1 MGLNRF
7 MRAMMVVFITANCIT
22 INPDIIFAATDS
34 EDSSLN
40 TDEWEEE
47 KTEEQPS
54 EVNTGPRYETA
65 REVSSRDI
73 EELEKSNK
81 VKNTNKADL
90 IAMLKAKA
98 EKGPNINNNNSE
110 QSENVA
116 INEEASGSDRPA
128 IQVERRHPGL
138 PSDSAAE
145 IKKRRKAIASSD
157 SELESLTYPD
167 KPTKA
172 TKKKVAKASVTD
184 TSESDLDSSMQS
196 ADESTP
202 QPLKANQ
209 QPFFPKV
216 FKKIKDA
223 GKWVR
228 DKIDENPEV
237 KKAIVDK
244 SAGLIDQ
251 LLTKKK
257 NEEVN
262 ASDFPPP
269 PTDEELRL
277 ALPETPMLL
286 GFNAPAT
293 SEPSSFEFPPPPTDE
308 ELRLALP
315 ETPMLLGFNAPATS
329 EPSSFEFPPPPTDE
343 ELRLALPETPMLLG
357 FNAPATSEPSSFE
370 FPPPPTED
378 ELEIMRETAP
388 SLDSSFT
395 SGDLASLRSAINR
408 HSQNFS
414 DFPPMPTEEELNGR
428 GGIPTS
434 EEFSSLNS
442 GDFTDDEN
450 SETTEEEI
458 DRLADL
464 RDRGTGKHSR
474 NAGFLPLNPFTSSP
488 VPSLTPKVP
497 KISAPALIT
506 DITKKAPFK
515 NPPQPLNVF
524 NKKTTTKT
532 APKKITPVN
541 TAPKLAALPITK
553 AQETELGENKA
564 PFIEKQAET
573 NNRPIDMPSLPVI
586 QKEVTERNK
595 EEMKPQ
601 TEEKVVGES
610 EPANNVNGK
619 KRSAGIEEGKLIAK
633 SAEDEKAKEEPVN
646 HTTLILA
653 MLAIGVFSLGAVIKI
668 IQLRK
673 NS

>member
-110 QSENVA
+110 QTENAA
-116 INEEASGSDRPA
+116 INEEASGADRPA

-167 KPTKA
+167 KPTKVN
-172 TKKKVAKASVTD
+172 KKKVAKESVAD
-184 TSESDLDSSMQS
+184 ASESDLDSSMQS
-196 ADESTP
+196 ADESSP

-329 EPSSFEFPPPPTDE
+329 EPSSFEFPPPPT
-343 ELRLALPETPMLLG
+343 
-357 FNAPATSEPSSFE
+357 
-370 FPPPPTED
+370 ED

-408 HSQNFS
+408 HSENFS
-414 DFPPMPTEEELNGR
+414 DFPPIPTEEELNGR
-428 GGIPTS
+428 GGRPTS

-464 RDRGTGKHSR
+464 RDRGIGKHSR

-488 VPSLTPKVP
+488 VPSLSPKVS
-497 KISAPALIT
+497 KKSAPALIS

-524 NKKTTTKT
+524 SKKTATKT
-532 APKKITPVN
+532 ASKKITPVN

-553 AQETELGENKA
+553 AQETALGENKA
-564 PFIEKQAET
+564 PFIEKQAEP
-573 NNRPIDMPSLPVI
+573 NNQPIDMPSLPVI

-601 TEEKVVGES
+601 TEEKMVGES
-610 EPANNVNGK
+610 EPANNVNEK

-633 SAEDEKAKEEPVN
+633 SAEDEKAKEESAN

-653 MLAIGVFSLGAVIKI
+653 MLAMGVFSLGAFIKI

>member
-110 QSENVA
+110 QTENAA
-116 INEEASGSDRPA
+116 ISEEASGADRPA

-157 SELESLTYPD
+157 SELESLTYLD

-172 TKKKVAKASVTD
+172 NKKKVAKASVTD

-244 SAGLIDQ
+244 GAGLIDQ

-262 ASDFPPP
+262 ASDFP
-269 PTDEELRL
+269 
-277 ALPETPMLL
+277 A
-286 GFNAPAT
+286 
-293 SEPSSFEFPPPPTDE
+293 PPTDE

-395 SGDLASLRSAINR
+395 SGDLASLRSVINR
-408 HSQNFS
+408 HSENFS
-414 DFPPMPTEEELNGR
+414 DFPPIPTEEELNGR
-428 GGIPTS
+428 GGRPTS

-488 VPSLTPKVP
+488 VPSLSPKVS
-497 KISAPALIT
+497 KISAPALIS
-506 DITKKAPFK
+506 DITKKAPFE

-532 APKKITPVN
+532 ASKKITPVN
-541 TAPKLAALPITK
+541 TSPKLAALPITK
-553 AQETELGENKA
+553 AQETALGENKA
-564 PFIEKQAET
+564 PFREKQAEP
-573 NNRPIDMPSLPVI
+573 NNQPIDMPSLPVI

-595 EEMKPQ
+595 EEMKPP
-601 TEEKVVGES
+601 TEEKMVGES
-610 EPANNVNGK
+610 ESANNVNGK

-633 SAEDEKAKEEPVN
+633 SAEDEKAKEEPAN

-653 MLAIGVFSLGAVIKI
+653 MLAMGVFSLGAFIKI

>member
-54 EVNTGPRYETA
+54 EVNTGSRYETA

-110 QSENVA
+110 QSDNVA

-293 SEPSSFEFPPPPTDE
+293 SEPSSFEFPPPPT
-308 ELRLALP
+308 
-315 ETPMLLGFNAPATS
+315 
-329 EPSSFEFPPPPTDE
+329 
-343 ELRLALPETPMLLG
+343 
-357 FNAPATSEPSSFE
+357 
-370 FPPPPTED
+370 ED

-414 DFPPMPTEEELNGR
+414 DFPLMPTEEELNGR

-488 VPSLTPKVP
+488 VPSLSPKVS

-553 AQETELGENKA
+553 AQETALGENKA

>member
-73 EELEKSNK
+73 KELEKSNK
-81 VKNTNKADL
+81 VRNTNKADL
-90 IAMLKAKA
+90 IAMLKEKA
-98 EKGPNINNNNSE
+98 EKGPNNNNNNGE
-110 QSENVA
+110 QTGNVA
-116 INEEASGSDRPA
+116 INEEASGVDRPTL
-128 IQVERRHPGL
+128 QVERRHPGL

-167 KPTKA
+167 KPTKVN
-172 TKKKVAKASVTD
+172 KKKVAKESVAD
-184 TSESDLDSSMQS
+184 ASESDLDSSMQS
-196 ADESTP
+196 ADESSP

-257 NEEVN
+257 SEEVN

-329 EPSSFEFPPPPTDE
+329 EPSSFEFPPPPT
-343 ELRLALPETPMLLG
+343 
-357 FNAPATSEPSSFE
+357 
-370 FPPPPTED
+370 ED
-378 ELEIMRETAP
+378 ELEIIRETAS

-395 SGDLASLRSAINR
+395 RGDLASLRNAINR

-414 DFPPMPTEEELNGR
+414 DFPPIPTEEELNGR
-428 GGIPTS
+428 GGRPTS

-474 NAGFLPLNPFTSSP
+474 NAGFLPLNPFASSP
-488 VPSLTPKVP
+488 VPSLSPKVS
-497 KISAPALIT
+497 KISAPALIS
-506 DITKKAPFK
+506 DITKKTPFK
-515 NPPQPLNVF
+515 NPSQPLNVF

-532 APKKITPVN
+532 VTKKPTPVK
-541 TAPKLAALPITK
+541 TAPKLAELPATK
-553 AQETELGENKA
+553 PQETVLRENKT

-573 NNRPIDMPSLPVI
+573 NKQSINMPSLPVI
-586 QKEVTERNK
+586 QKEATESDK

-601 TEEKVVGES
+601 TEEKMVEES
-610 EPANNVNGK
+610 ESANNANGK
-619 KRSAGIEEGKLIAK
+619 NRSAGIEEGKLIAK
-633 SAEDEKAKEEPVN
+633 SAEDEKAKEKPGN

-653 MLAIGVFSLGAVIKI
+653 MLAIGVFSLGAFIKI

-673 NS
+673 NN

>member
-110 QSENVA
+110 QTENAA
-116 INEEASGSDRPA
+116 INEEASGADRPA

-157 SELESLTYPD
+157 SELESLTYLD
-167 KPTKA
+167 KPTKVN
-172 TKKKVAKASVTD
+172 KKKVAKESVAD
-184 TSESDLDSSMQS
+184 ASESDLDSSMQS
-196 ADESTP
+196 ADESSP

-262 ASDFPPP
+262 ASDFPP
-269 PTDEELRL
+269 L
-277 ALPETPMLL
+277 
-286 GFNAPAT
+286 
-293 SEPSSFEFPPPPTDE
+293 PTDE

-414 DFPPMPTEEELNGR
+414 DFPPIPTEEELNGR
-428 GGIPTS
+428 GGRSTS

-488 VPSLTPKVP
+488 VPSLSPKVS
-497 KISAPALIT
+497 KKSAPALIS

-515 NPPQPLNVF
+515 NPLQPLNVF

-532 APKKITPVN
+532 ASKKITPVN
-541 TAPKLAALPITK
+541 TSPKLAALPITK
-553 AQETELGENKA
+553 AQETALGENKA
-564 PFIEKQAET
+564 PFIEKQAEP
-573 NNRPIDMPSLPVI
+573 NNQPIDMPSLPVI

-601 TEEKVVGES
+601 TEEKMVGES

-633 SAEDEKAKEEPVN
+633 SAEDEKAKEEPAN

-653 MLAIGVFSLGAVIKI
+653 MLAMGVFSLGAFIKI

>member
-1 MGLNRF
+1 

-73 EELEKSNK
+73 KELEKSNK
-81 VKNTNKADL
+81 VRNTNKADL
-90 IAMLKAKA
+90 IAMLKEKA
-98 EKGPNINNNNSE
+98 EKGPNNNNNNGE
-110 QSENVA
+110 QTGNVA
-116 INEEASGSDRPA
+116 INEEASGVDRPA

-172 TKKKVAKASVTD
+172 NKRKVAKESVVD
-184 TSESDLDSSMQS
+184 ASESDLDSSMQS

-209 QPFFPKV
+209 KPFFPKV

-257 NEEVN
+257 SEEVN

-286 GFNAPAT
+286 GFNAP
-293 SEPSSFEFPPPPTDE
+293 
-308 ELRLALP
+308 
-315 ETPMLLGFNAPATS
+315 TP
-329 EPSSFEFPPPPTDE
+329 
-343 ELRLALPETPMLLG
+343 
-357 FNAPATSEPSSFE
+357 SEPSSFE

-408 HSQNFS
+408 HSENFS
-414 DFPPMPTEEELNGR
+414 DFPPIPTEEELNGR
-428 GGIPTS
+428 GGRPTS

-474 NAGFLPLNPFTSSP
+474 NAGFLPLNPFISSP

-497 KISAPALIT
+497 KISAPALIS

-515 NPPQPLNVF
+515 NPSQPLNVF

-532 APKKITPVN
+532 VTKKPTPVK
-541 TAPKLAALPITK
+541 TAPKLAELPATK
-553 AQETELGENKA
+553 PQETVLRENKT

-573 NNRPIDMPSLPVI
+573 NKQSINMPSLPVI
-586 QKEVTERNK
+586 QKEATESDK

-601 TEEKVVGES
+601 TEEKMVEES
-610 EPANNVNGK
+610 ESANNANGK
-619 KRSAGIEEGKLIAK
+619 NRSAGIEEGKLIAK
-633 SAEDEKAKEEPVN
+633 NAEDEKAKEEPGN

-653 MLAIGVFSLGAVIKI
+653 MLAIGVFSLGAFIKI

-673 NS
+673 NN

>member
-34 EDSSLN
+34 EDSGLN

-116 INEEASGSDRPA
+116 INEEASGSARPA

-172 TKKKVAKASVTD
+172 TKKKVAKASFTD

-196 ADESTP
+196 ADDSTP

-308 ELRLALP
+308 EL
-315 ETPMLLGFNAPATS
+315 
-329 EPSSFEFPPPPTDE
+329 
-343 ELRLALPETPMLLG
+343 
-357 FNAPATSEPSSFE
+357 
-370 FPPPPTED
+370 
-378 ELEIMRETAP
+378 
-388 SLDSSFT
+388 
-395 SGDLASLRSAINR
+395 
-408 HSQNFS
+408 
-414 DFPPMPTEEELNGR
+414 NGR

-488 VPSLTPKVP
+488 VPSLSPKVS

-553 AQETELGENKA
+553 AQETALGENKA

>member
-1 MGLNRF
+1 

-90 IAMLKAKA
+90 IAILKAKA

-110 QSENVA
+110 QSDNVA

-293 SEPSSFEFPPPPTDE
+293 SEPSSFEFPPPPT
-308 ELRLALP
+308 
-315 ETPMLLGFNAPATS
+315 
-329 EPSSFEFPPPPTDE
+329 
-343 ELRLALPETPMLLG
+343 
-357 FNAPATSEPSSFE
+357 
-370 FPPPPTED
+370 ED

-414 DFPPMPTEEELNGR
+414 DFPLMPTEEELNGR

-488 VPSLTPKVP
+488 VPSLSPKVS

-553 AQETELGENKA
+553 AQETALGENKA

>member
-73 EELEKSNK
+73 KELEKSNK
-81 VKNTNKADL
+81 VRNTNKADL
-90 IAMLKAKA
+90 IAMLKEKA
-98 EKGPNINNNNSE
+98 EKGPNNNNNNGE
-110 QSENVA
+110 QTGNVA
-116 INEEASGSDRPA
+116 INEEASGVDRPTL
-128 IQVERRHPGL
+128 QVERRHPGL
-138 PSDSAAE
+138 SSDSAAE

-172 TKKKVAKASVTD
+172 NKRKVAKESVVD
-184 TSESDLDSSMQS
+184 ASESDLDSSMQS

-209 QPFFPKV
+209 KPFFPKV

-257 NEEVN
+257 SEEVN

-286 GFNAPAT
+286 GFNAP
-293 SEPSSFEFPPPPTDE
+293 
-308 ELRLALP
+308 
-315 ETPMLLGFNAPATS
+315 TPS

-408 HSQNFS
+408 HSENFS
-414 DFPPMPTEEELNGR
+414 DFPPIPTEEELNGR
-428 GGIPTS
+428 GGRPTS

-488 VPSLTPKVP
+488 VPSLSPKVS
-497 KISAPALIT
+497 KISAPALIS
-506 DITKKAPFK
+506 DITKKTPFK
-515 NPPQPLNVF
+515 NPSQPLNVF

-532 APKKITPVN
+532 VTKKPTPVK
-541 TAPKLAALPITK
+541 TAPKLAELPATK
-553 AQETELGENKA
+553 PQETVLRENKT

-573 NNRPIDMPSLPVI
+573 NKQSINMPSLPVI
-586 QKEVTERNK
+586 QKEATESDK
-595 EEMKPQ
+595 EEMRPQ
-601 TEEKVVGES
+601 TEEKMVEES
-610 EPANNVNGK
+610 ESANNANGK
-619 KRSAGIEEGKLIAK
+619 NRSAGIEEGKLIAK
-633 SAEDEKAKEEPVN
+633 SAEDEKAKEESGN

-653 MLAIGVFSLGAVIKI
+653 MLAIGVFSLGAFIKI

-673 NS
+673 NN

>member
-22 INPDIIFAATDS
+22 INPDIIFAAADS

-110 QSENVA
+110 QSDNVA

-293 SEPSSFEFPPPPTDE
+293 SEPSSFEFPPPPT
-308 ELRLALP
+308 
-315 ETPMLLGFNAPATS
+315 
-329 EPSSFEFPPPPTDE
+329 
-343 ELRLALPETPMLLG
+343 
-357 FNAPATSEPSSFE
+357 
-370 FPPPPTED
+370 ED

-414 DFPPMPTEEELNGR
+414 DFPLMPTEEELNGR

-488 VPSLTPKVP
+488 VPSLSPKVS

-553 AQETELGENKA
+553 AQETALGENKA

>member
-110 QSENVA
+110 QTENAA
-116 INEEASGSDRPA
+116 INEEASGADRPA

-157 SELESLTYPD
+157 SELESLTYLD
-167 KPTKA
+167 KPTKVN
-172 TKKKVAKASVTD
+172 KKKVAKESVAD
-184 TSESDLDSSMQS
+184 ASESDLDSSMQS
-196 ADESTP
+196 ADESSP

-257 NEEVN
+257 KEEVN

-293 SEPSSFEFPPPPTDE
+293 SEPSSFEFPPLPTDE

-329 EPSSFEFPPPPTDE
+329 
-343 ELRLALPETPMLLG
+343 G
-357 FNAPATSEPSSFE
+357 PSSFE

-408 HSQNFS
+408 HSENFS
-414 DFPPMPTEEELNGR
+414 DFPPIPTEEELNGR
-428 GGIPTS
+428 GGRPTS

-464 RDRGTGKHSR
+464 RDRGIGKHSR

-488 VPSLTPKVP
+488 VPSLSPKVS
-497 KISAPALIT
+497 KISAPALIS

-515 NPPQPLNVF
+515 NSPQPLNVF

-532 APKKITPVN
+532 ASKKITPVN
-541 TAPKLAALPITK
+541 TSPKLAALPITK
-553 AQETELGENKA
+553 AQETALGENKA
-564 PFIEKQAET
+564 PFREKQAEP
-573 NNRPIDMPSLPVI
+573 NNQPIDMPSLPVI

-601 TEEKVVGES
+601 TEEKMVGES

-633 SAEDEKAKEEPVN
+633 SAEDEKAKEEPAN

-653 MLAIGVFSLGAVIKI
+653 MLAMGVFSLGAFIKI

>member
-73 EELEKSNK
+73 KELEKSNK
-81 VKNTNKADL
+81 VRNTNKADL
-90 IAMLKAKA
+90 IAMLKEKA
-98 EKGPNINNNNSE
+98 EKGPNNNNNNGE
-110 QSENVA
+110 QTGNVA
-116 INEEASGSDRPA
+116 INEEASGVDRPTL
-128 IQVERRHPGL
+128 QVERRHPGL

-167 KPTKA
+167 KPTKVN
-172 TKKKVAKASVTD
+172 KKKVAKESVAD
-184 TSESDLDSSMQS
+184 ASESDLDSSIQS
-196 ADESTP
+196 ADESSP

-257 NEEVN
+257 SEEVN

-329 EPSSFEFPPPPTDE
+329 EPSSFEFPPPPT
-343 ELRLALPETPMLLG
+343 
-357 FNAPATSEPSSFE
+357 
-370 FPPPPTED
+370 ED
-378 ELEIMRETAP
+378 ELEIIRETAS

-395 SGDLASLRSAINR
+395 RGDLASLRNAINR

-414 DFPPMPTEEELNGR
+414 DFPPIPTEEELNG
-428 GGIPTS
+428 GGDRPTS
-434 EEFSSLNS
+434 EGFSSMNS

-450 SETTEEEI
+450 IETTEEEI

-474 NAGFLPLNPFTSSP
+474 NAGFLPLNPFISSP

-497 KISAPALIT
+497 KISAPALIS

-515 NPPQPLNVF
+515 NPSQPLNVF

-532 APKKITPVN
+532 VTKKPTPVK
-541 TAPKLAALPITK
+541 TAPKLAELPATK
-553 AQETELGENKA
+553 PQETVLRENKT

-573 NNRPIDMPSLPVI
+573 NKQSINMPSLPVI
-586 QKEVTERNK
+586 QKEATESDK

-601 TEEKVVGES
+601 TEEKMVEES
-610 EPANNVNGK
+610 ESANNANGK
-619 KRSAGIEEGKLIAK
+619 NRSAGIEEGKLIAK
-633 SAEDEKAKEEPVN
+633 SAEDEKAKEEPGN

-653 MLAIGVFSLGAVIKI
+653 MLAIGVFSLGAFIKI

-673 NS
+673 NN

>member
-1 MGLNRF
+1 

-110 QSENVA
+110 QTENAA
-116 INEEASGSDRPA
+116 INEEASEADRPA

-138 PSDSAAE
+138 SSDSAAE

-157 SELESLTYPD
+157 SELESLTYLD

-172 TKKKVAKASVTD
+172 NKKKVAKELVAD
-184 TSESDLDSSMQS
+184 ASESDLDSSMQS
-196 ADESTP
+196 ADESSP

-262 ASDFPPP
+262 ALDFPAP

-286 GFNAPAT
+286 GFNAPV
-293 SEPSSFEFPPPPTDE
+293 
-308 ELRLALP
+308 
-315 ETPMLLGFNAPATS
+315 
-329 EPSSFEFPPPPTDE
+329 
-343 ELRLALPETPMLLG
+343 
-357 FNAPATSEPSSFE
+357 TSEPSSFE

-378 ELEIMRETAP
+378 ELEIMRGTAP

-414 DFPPMPTEEELNGR
+414 DFPPIPTEEELNGR
-428 GGIPTS
+428 GGRPTS

-488 VPSLTPKVP
+488 VPSLSPKVS
-497 KISAPALIT
+497 KISAPALIN

-532 APKKITPVN
+532 ASKKITPVN

-553 AQETELGENKA
+553 AQETALGENKA
-564 PFIEKQAET
+564 PFIEKQAEP
-573 NNRPIDMPSLPVI
+573 NNQPIDMPSLPVI

-601 TEEKVVGES
+601 TEEKMVGES

-633 SAEDEKAKEEPVN
+633 SAEDEKAKEESAN

-653 MLAIGVFSLGAVIKI
+653 MLAMGVFSLGAFIKI

>member
-1 MGLNRF
+1 

-110 QSENVA
+110 QTENAA
-116 INEEASGSDRPA
+116 INEEASGADRPA

-157 SELESLTYPD
+157 SELESLTYLD

-172 TKKKVAKASVTD
+172 NKKKVAKASVTD

-244 SAGLIDQ
+244 GAGLIDQ

-262 ASDFPPP
+262 ASDFP
-269 PTDEELRL
+269 
-277 ALPETPMLL
+277 A
-286 GFNAPAT
+286 
-293 SEPSSFEFPPPPTDE
+293 
-308 ELRLALP
+308 
-315 ETPMLLGFNAPATS
+315 
-329 EPSSFEFPPPPTDE
+329 PPTDE

-408 HSQNFS
+408 HSENFS
-414 DFPPMPTEEELNGR
+414 DFPPIPTEEELNGR
-428 GGIPTS
+428 GGRLTS

-488 VPSLTPKVP
+488 VPSLSPKVS
-497 KISAPALIT
+497 KISAPALIS
-506 DITKKAPFK
+506 DITKKTPFK

-524 NKKTTTKT
+524 NKKTATKT
-532 APKKITPVN
+532 ASKKITPVN
-541 TAPKLAALPITK
+541 TSPKLAALPITK
-553 AQETELGENKA
+553 AQETALGENKA
-564 PFIEKQAET
+564 PFIEKQAEP
-573 NNRPIDMPSLPVI
+573 NNQPIDMPSLPVI

-601 TEEKVVGES
+601 TEEKMVGES

-633 SAEDEKAKEEPVN
+633 SAEDEKAKEESAN

-653 MLAIGVFSLGAVIKI
+653 MLAMGVFSLGAFIKI

>member
-73 EELEKSNK
+73 KELEKSNK
-81 VKNTNKADL
+81 VTNTNKADL
-90 IAMLKAKA
+90 IAMLKEKA
-98 EKGPNINNNNSE
+98 EKGPNNNNNNGE
-110 QSENVA
+110 QTGNVA
-116 INEEASGSDRPA
+116 INEEASGVDRPTL
-128 IQVERRHPGL
+128 QVERRHPGL
-138 PSDSAAE
+138 SSDSAAE

-172 TKKKVAKASVTD
+172 NKRKVAKESVVD
-184 TSESDLDSSMQS
+184 ASESDLDSSMQS

-209 QPFFPKV
+209 KPFFPKV

-257 NEEVN
+257 SEEVN

-286 GFNAPAT
+286 GFNAP
-293 SEPSSFEFPPPPTDE
+293 
-308 ELRLALP
+308 
-315 ETPMLLGFNAPATS
+315 TPS

-408 HSQNFS
+408 HSENFS
-414 DFPPMPTEEELNGR
+414 DFPPIPTEEELNGR
-428 GGIPTS
+428 GGRPTS

-488 VPSLTPKVP
+488 VPSLSPKVS
-497 KISAPALIT
+497 KISAPALIS
-506 DITKKAPFK
+506 DITKKTPFK
-515 NPPQPLNVF
+515 NPSQPLNVF

-532 APKKITPVN
+532 VTKKPTPVK
-541 TAPKLAALPITK
+541 TAPKLAELPATK
-553 AQETELGENKA
+553 PQETVLRENKT

-573 NNRPIDMPSLPVI
+573 NKQSINMPSLPVI
-586 QKEVTERNK
+586 QKEATESDK

-601 TEEKVVGES
+601 TEEKMVEES
-610 EPANNVNGK
+610 ESANNANGK
-619 KRSAGIEEGKLIAK
+619 NRSAGIEEGKLIAK
-633 SAEDEKAKEEPVN
+633 SAEDEKAKEEPGN

-653 MLAIGVFSLGAVIKI
+653 MLAIGVFSLGAFIKI

-673 NS
+673 NN

>member
-110 QSENVA
+110 QSDNVA

-293 SEPSSFEFPPPPTDE
+293 SEPSSFEFPPPPT
-308 ELRLALP
+308 
-315 ETPMLLGFNAPATS
+315 
-329 EPSSFEFPPPPTDE
+329 
-343 ELRLALPETPMLLG
+343 
-357 FNAPATSEPSSFE
+357 
-370 FPPPPTED
+370 ED

-414 DFPPMPTEEELNGR
+414 DFPLMPTEEELNGR

-488 VPSLTPKVP
+488 VPSLSPKVS

-553 AQETELGENKA
+553 AQETALGENKA

-619 KRSAGIEEGKLIAK
+619 KRSAGIVEGKLIAK

>member
-110 QSENVA
+110 QSDNVA

-293 SEPSSFEFPPPPTDE
+293 SEPSSFEFPPPPT
-308 ELRLALP
+308 
-315 ETPMLLGFNAPATS
+315 
-329 EPSSFEFPPPPTDE
+329 
-343 ELRLALPETPMLLG
+343 
-357 FNAPATSEPSSFE
+357 
-370 FPPPPTED
+370 ED

-414 DFPPMPTEEELNGR
+414 DFPLMPTEEELNGR

-488 VPSLTPKVP
+488 VPSLSPKVS

-553 AQETELGENKA
+553 AQENALGENKA

>member
-47 KTEEQPS
+47 KMEEQPS

-110 QSENVA
+110 QTENAA
-116 INEEASGSDRPA
+116 INEEASGADRPA

-157 SELESLTYPD
+157 SELESLTYLD

-172 TKKKVAKASVTD
+172 NKKKVAKESVAD
-184 TSESDLDSSMQS
+184 ASESDLDSSMQS
-196 ADESTP
+196 ADESSP

-257 NEEVN
+257 KEEVN

-315 ETPMLLGFNAPATS
+315 ETPMLLGFNAPAT
-329 EPSSFEFPPPPTDE
+329 P
-343 ELRLALPETPMLLG
+343 
-357 FNAPATSEPSSFE
+357 EPSSFE

-378 ELEIMRETAP
+378 ELEIMRGTAP

-408 HSQNFS
+408 HSENFS
-414 DFPPMPTEEELNGR
+414 DFPPIPTEEELNGR
-428 GGIPTS
+428 GDRPTS

-488 VPSLTPKVP
+488 VPSLSPKVS
-497 KISAPALIT
+497 KISAPALIS

-532 APKKITPVN
+532 ASKKITPVN
-541 TAPKLAALPITK
+541 TSPKLAALPIMK
-553 AQETELGENKA
+553 AQETALGENKA
-564 PFIEKQAET
+564 PFIEKQAEP
-573 NNRPIDMPSLPVI
+573 NNQPIDMPSLPVI

-601 TEEKVVGES
+601 TEEKMVGES

-633 SAEDEKAKEEPVN
+633 SAEDEKAKEEPAN

-653 MLAIGVFSLGAVIKI
+653 MLAMGVFSLGAFIKI

>member
-73 EELEKSNK
+73 KELEKSNK
-81 VKNTNKADL
+81 VRNTNKADL
-90 IAMLKAKA
+90 IAMLKEKA
-98 EKGPNINNNNSE
+98 EKGPNNNNNNGE
-110 QSENVA
+110 QTGNVA
-116 INEEASGSDRPA
+116 INEEASGVDRPTL
-128 IQVERRHPGL
+128 QVERRHPGL
-138 PSDSAAE
+138 SSDSAAE

-172 TKKKVAKASVTD
+172 NKRKVAKESVVD
-184 TSESDLDSSMQS
+184 ASESDLDSSMQS

-209 QPFFPKV
+209 KPFFPKV

-257 NEEVN
+257 SEEVN

-286 GFNAPAT
+286 GFNAP
-293 SEPSSFEFPPPPTDE
+293 
-308 ELRLALP
+308 
-315 ETPMLLGFNAPATS
+315 TPS

-408 HSQNFS
+408 HSENFS
-414 DFPPMPTEEELNGR
+414 DFPPIPTEEELNGR
-428 GGIPTS
+428 GGRPTS

-488 VPSLTPKVP
+488 VPSLSPKVS
-497 KISAPALIT
+497 KISAPALIS
-506 DITKKAPFK
+506 DITKKTPFK
-515 NPPQPLNVF
+515 NPSQPLNVF

-532 APKKITPVN
+532 VTKKPTPVK
-541 TAPKLAALPITK
+541 TAPKLAELPATK
-553 AQETELGENKA
+553 PQETVLRENKT

-573 NNRPIDMPSLPVI
+573 NKQSINMPGLPVI
-586 QKEVTERNK
+586 QKEATESDK

-601 TEEKVVGES
+601 TEEKMVEES
-610 EPANNVNGK
+610 ESANNANGK
-619 KRSAGIEEGKLIAK
+619 NRSAGIEEGKLIAK
-633 SAEDEKAKEEPVN
+633 SAEDEKAKEESGN

-653 MLAIGVFSLGAVIKI
+653 MLAIGVFSLGAFIKI

-673 NS
+673 NN

>member
-73 EELEKSNK
+73 KELEKSNK
-81 VKNTNKADL
+81 VRNTNKADL
-90 IAMLKAKA
+90 IAMLKEKA
-98 EKGPNINNNNSE
+98 EKGPNNNNNNGE
-110 QSENVA
+110 QTGNVA
-116 INEEASGSDRPA
+116 INEEASGVDRPTL
-128 IQVERRHPGL
+128 QVERRHPGL

-167 KPTKA
+167 KPTKVN
-172 TKKKVAKASVTD
+172 KKKVAKESVAD
-184 TSESDLDSSMQS
+184 ASESDLDSSMQS
-196 ADESTP
+196 ADESSP

-237 KKAIVDK
+237 RKAIVDK

-257 NEEVN
+257 SEEVN

-329 EPSSFEFPPPPTDE
+329 EPSSFEFPPPPT
-343 ELRLALPETPMLLG
+343 
-357 FNAPATSEPSSFE
+357 
-370 FPPPPTED
+370 ED
-378 ELEIMRETAP
+378 ELEIIRETAS

-395 SGDLASLRSAINR
+395 RGDLASLRNAINR

-414 DFPPMPTEEELNGR
+414 DFPPIPTEEELNGR
-428 GGIPTS
+428 GGRPTS

-474 NAGFLPLNPFTSSP
+474 NAGFLPLNPFASSP
-488 VPSLTPKVP
+488 VPSLSPKVS
-497 KISAPALIT
+497 KISAPALIS
-506 DITKKAPFK
+506 DITKKTPFK
-515 NPPQPLNVF
+515 NPSQPLNVF

-532 APKKITPVN
+532 VTKKPTPVK
-541 TAPKLAALPITK
+541 TAPKLAELPATK
-553 AQETELGENKA
+553 PQETVLRENKT

-573 NNRPIDMPSLPVI
+573 NKQSINMPSLPVI
-586 QKEVTERNK
+586 QKEATESDK

-601 TEEKVVGES
+601 TEEKMVEES
-610 EPANNVNGK
+610 ESANNANGK
-619 KRSAGIEEGKLIAK
+619 NRSAGIEEGKLIAK
-633 SAEDEKAKEEPVN
+633 SAEDEKAKEEPGN

-653 MLAIGVFSLGAVIKI
+653 MLAIGVFSLGAFIKI

-673 NS
+673 NN

>member
-1 MGLNRF
+1 

-73 EELEKSNK
+73 KELEKSNK

-110 QSENVA
+110 QTENAA
-116 INEEASGSDRPA
+116 INEEASGADRPA

-167 KPTKA
+167 KPTKVN
-172 TKKKVAKASVTD
+172 KKKVAKESVAD
-184 TSESDLDSSMQS
+184 ASESDLDSSMQS

-209 QPFFPKV
+209 KPFFPKV

-257 NEEVN
+257 SEEVN

-286 GFNAPAT
+286 GFNAP
-293 SEPSSFEFPPPPTDE
+293 
-308 ELRLALP
+308 
-315 ETPMLLGFNAPATS
+315 TP
-329 EPSSFEFPPPPTDE
+329 
-343 ELRLALPETPMLLG
+343 
-357 FNAPATSEPSSFE
+357 SEPSSFE

-408 HSQNFS
+408 HSENFS
-414 DFPPMPTEEELNGR
+414 DFPPIPTEEELNGR
-428 GGIPTS
+428 GGRPTS
-434 EEFSSLNS
+434 EEFSSMNS

-450 SETTEEEI
+450 SETTEAEI

-474 NAGFLPLNPFTSSP
+474 NAGFLPLNPFISSP

-497 KISAPALIT
+497 KISAPTLIS

-515 NPPQPLNVF
+515 NPSQPLNVF

-532 APKKITPVN
+532 VTKKPTPVK
-541 TAPKLAALPITK
+541 TAPKLAELPATK
-553 AQETELGENKA
+553 PQETVLRENKT

-573 NNRPIDMPSLPVI
+573 NKQSINMPSLPVI
-586 QKEVTERNK
+586 QKEATESDK

-601 TEEKVVGES
+601 TEEKMVEES
-610 EPANNVNGK
+610 ESANNANGK
-619 KRSAGIEEGKLIAK
+619 NRSAGIEEGKLIAK
-633 SAEDEKAKEEPVN
+633 SAEDEKAKEEPGN

-653 MLAIGVFSLGAVIKI
+653 MLAIGVFSLGAFIKI

-673 NS
+673 NN

>member
-22 INPDIIFAATDS
+22 INPDIIFAMTDS

-90 IAMLKAKA
+90 IAMLQAKA

-110 QSENVA
+110 QTENVA
-116 INEEASGSDRPA
+116 INEEASGADRPA

-138 PSDSAAE
+138 SSDSAAE

-172 TKKKVAKASVTD
+172 NKKKVAKEPVAD
-184 TSESDLDSSMQS
+184 ASESDLDSSMQS
-196 ADESTP
+196 ADESSP

-257 NEEVN
+257 KEEVN
-262 ASDFPPP
+262 ASD
-269 PTDEELRL
+269 
-277 ALPETPMLL
+277 
-286 GFNAPAT
+286 
-293 SEPSSFEFPPPPTDE
+293 
-308 ELRLALP
+308 
-315 ETPMLLGFNAPATS
+315 
-329 EPSSFEFPPPPTDE
+329 FPPPPTDE

-408 HSQNFS
+408 HSENFS
-414 DFPPMPTEEELNGR
+414 DFPPIPTEEELNGR
-428 GGIPTS
+428 GGRPTS

-488 VPSLTPKVP
+488 VPSLSPKVS
-497 KISAPALIT
+497 KKSAPALISDT
-506 DITKKAPFK
+506 TKKAPFN
-515 NPPQPLNVF
+515 NPPEPLNVF

-532 APKKITPVN
+532 APPKITPVN

-553 AQETELGENKA
+553 TQETALGENKA

-573 NNRPIDMPSLPVI
+573 NNRPIDMPNLPVI

-601 TEEKVVGES
+601 TEEKMVGES

-633 SAEDEKAKEEPVN
+633 SAEDEKAKEEPAN

-653 MLAIGVFSLGAVIKI
+653 MLAMGVFSLGAFIKI

>member
-1 MGLNRF
+1 

-90 IAMLKAKA
+90 IAMLKVKA

-110 QSENVA
+110 QTENAA
-116 INEEASGSDRPA
+116 INEEDSGTDRPA

-157 SELESLTYPD
+157 SELESLTYLD

-172 TKKKVAKASVTD
+172 NKKKVAKESVAD
-184 TSESDLDSSMQS
+184 ASESDLDSSMQS
-196 ADESTP
+196 ADESSP

-277 ALPETPMLL
+277 ALPET
-286 GFNAPAT
+286 
-293 SEPSSFEFPPPPTDE
+293 S
-308 ELRLALP
+308 
-315 ETPMLLGFNAPATS
+315 
-329 EPSSFEFPPPPTDE
+329 
-343 ELRLALPETPMLLG
+343 MLLG

-378 ELEIMRETAP
+378 ELEIMRGTAP

-414 DFPPMPTEEELNGR
+414 DFPPIPTEEELNGR
-428 GGIPTS
+428 GGRPTS
-434 EEFSSLNS
+434 EAFSSLNS

-464 RDRGTGKHSR
+464 RDRGIGKHSR

-488 VPSLTPKVP
+488 VPSLSPKVS
-497 KISAPALIT
+497 KISAPALIS

-524 NKKTTTKT
+524 NKKTATKT
-532 APKKITPVN
+532 ASKKITPVN
-541 TAPKLAALPITK
+541 TSPKLAALPITK
-553 AQETELGENKA
+553 AQETALGENKA
-564 PFIEKQAET
+564 PFREKQAEP
-573 NNRPIDMPSLPVI
+573 NNQPIDMPSLPVI

-601 TEEKVVGES
+601 TEEKMVGES

-633 SAEDEKAKEEPVN
+633 SAEDEKAKEESAN

-653 MLAIGVFSLGAVIKI
+653 MLAMGVFSLGAFIKI

>member
-1 MGLNRF
+1 

-73 EELEKSNK
+73 KELEKSNK
-81 VKNTNKADL
+81 VRNTNKADL
-90 IAMLKAKA
+90 IAMLKEKA
-98 EKGPNINNNNSE
+98 EKGPNNNNNNGE
-110 QSENVA
+110 QTGNVA
-116 INEEASGSDRPA
+116 INEEASGVDRPA

-172 TKKKVAKASVTD
+172 NKRKVAKESVVD
-184 TSESDLDSSMQS
+184 ASESDLDSSMQS

-209 QPFFPKV
+209 KPFFPKV

-257 NEEVN
+257 SEEVN

-286 GFNAPAT
+286 GFNAP
-293 SEPSSFEFPPPPTDE
+293 
-308 ELRLALP
+308 
-315 ETPMLLGFNAPATS
+315 TP
-329 EPSSFEFPPPPTDE
+329 
-343 ELRLALPETPMLLG
+343 
-357 FNAPATSEPSSFE
+357 SEPSSFE

-408 HSQNFS
+408 QSENFS
-414 DFPPMPTEEELNGR
+414 DFPPIPTEEELNGR
-428 GGIPTS
+428 GGRPTS

-474 NAGFLPLNPFTSSP
+474 NAGFLPLNPFISSP

-497 KISAPALIT
+497 KISAPALIS

-515 NPPQPLNVF
+515 NPSQPLNVF

-532 APKKITPVN
+532 VTKKPTPVK
-541 TAPKLAALPITK
+541 TAPKLAELPATK
-553 AQETELGENKA
+553 PQETVLRENKT

-573 NNRPIDMPSLPVI
+573 NKQSINMPSLPVI
-586 QKEVTERNK
+586 QKEATESDK

-601 TEEKVVGES
+601 TEEKMVEES
-610 EPANNVNGK
+610 ESANNANGK
-619 KRSAGIEEGKLIAK
+619 NRSAGIEEGKLIAK
-633 SAEDEKAKEEPVN
+633 SAEDEKAKEEPGN

-653 MLAIGVFSLGAVIKI
+653 MLAIGVFSLGAFIKI

-673 NS
+673 NN

>member
-22 INPDIIFAATDS
+22 INPDIIFATTDN

-110 QSENVA
+110 QTENAA
-116 INEEASGSDRPA
+116 INEEASGADRPA

-157 SELESLTYPD
+157 SELESLTYLD

-172 TKKKVAKASVTD
+172 NKKKVAKASVTD

-257 NEEVN
+257 KEEAN
-262 ASDFPPP
+262 ASD
-269 PTDEELRL
+269 
-277 ALPETPMLL
+277 
-286 GFNAPAT
+286 
-293 SEPSSFEFPPPPTDE
+293 FPPPPTDE

-408 HSQNFS
+408 HSENFS
-414 DFPPMPTEEELNGR
+414 DFPPIPTEEELNGR
-428 GGIPTS
+428 GGRLTS

-488 VPSLTPKVP
+488 VPSLSPKVS
-497 KISAPALIT
+497 KKSAPALIS

-524 NKKTTTKT
+524 NKKTATKT
-532 APKKITPVN
+532 ASKKITPVN
-541 TAPKLAALPITK
+541 TSPKLAALPITK
-553 AQETELGENKA
+553 AQETALGENKA
-564 PFIEKQAET
+564 PFIEKQAEP
-573 NNRPIDMPSLPVI
+573 NNQPIDMPSLPVI

-601 TEEKVVGES
+601 TEEKMVGES

-633 SAEDEKAKEEPVN
+633 SAEDEKAKEEPAN

-653 MLAIGVFSLGAVIKI
+653 MLAMGVFSLGAFIKI

>member
-1 MGLNRF
+1 

-34 EDSSLN
+34 KDSSLN

-110 QSENVA
+110 QTENAA
-116 INEEASGSDRPA
+116 INEEASGADRPA

-157 SELESLTYPD
+157 SELESLTYLD

-172 TKKKVAKASVTD
+172 NKKKVAKELVAD
-184 TSESDLDSSMQS
+184 ASESDLDSSMQS
-196 ADESTP
+196 ADESSP

-269 PTDEELRL
+269 PTDE
-277 ALPETPMLL
+277 
-286 GFNAPAT
+286 
-293 SEPSSFEFPPPPTDE
+293 D
-308 ELRLALP
+308 
-315 ETPMLLGFNAPATS
+315 
-329 EPSSFEFPPPPTDE
+329 
-343 ELRLALPETPMLLG
+343 LRLALPETPMLLG

-408 HSQNFS
+408 HSENSS
-414 DFPPMPTEEELNGR
+414 DFPPIPTEEELNGR
-428 GGIPTS
+428 GGRPTS
-434 EEFSSLNS
+434 EAFSSLNS

-474 NAGFLPLNPFTSSP
+474 NAVFLPLNPFTSSP
-488 VPSLTPKVP
+488 VPSLSPKIS
-497 KISAPALIT
+497 KISAPALIS

-524 NKKTTTKT
+524 NKKTATKT
-532 APKKITPVN
+532 ASKKITPVN
-541 TAPKLAALPITK
+541 TSPKLAALPITK
-553 AQETELGENKA
+553 AQETALGENKA
-564 PFIEKQAET
+564 PFREKRAEP
-573 NNRPIDMPSLPVI
+573 NNQPIDMPSLPVI
-586 QKEVTERNK
+586 QKEVTEKNK

-601 TEEKVVGES
+601 TEEKMVGES

-633 SAEDEKAKEEPVN
+633 SAEDEKAKEEPAN

-653 MLAIGVFSLGAVIKI
+653 MLAMGVFSLGAFIKI

>member
-329 EPSSFEFPPPPTDE
+329 EPSSFEFPPPPT
-343 ELRLALPETPMLLG
+343 
-357 FNAPATSEPSSFE
+357 
-370 FPPPPTED
+370 ED

-488 VPSLTPKVP
+488 VPSLSPKVS

-553 AQETELGENKA
+553 AQETALGENKA
-564 PFIEKQAET
+564 AFIEKQAET

>member
-110 QSENVA
+110 QTENVA
-116 INEEASGSDRPA
+116 INEEASGADRPA

-167 KPTKA
+167 KPTKVN
-172 TKKKVAKASVTD
+172 KKKVAKESVAD
-184 TSESDLDSSMQS
+184 ASESDLDSSMQS
-196 ADESTP
+196 ADESSP

-329 EPSSFEFPPPPTDE
+329 EPSSFEFPPPPT
-343 ELRLALPETPMLLG
+343 
-357 FNAPATSEPSSFE
+357 
-370 FPPPPTED
+370 ED
-378 ELEIMRETAP
+378 ELEIMRETAL

-414 DFPPMPTEEELNGR
+414 DFPPIPTEEELNGR
-428 GGIPTS
+428 GGRPTS

-464 RDRGTGKHSR
+464 RDRGIGKHSR

-488 VPSLTPKVP
+488 VPSLSPKVS
-497 KISAPALIT
+497 KKSAPALIS

-524 NKKTTTKT
+524 NKKTATKT
-532 APKKITPVN
+532 ASKKITPVN

-553 AQETELGENKA
+553 AQETALGENKA
-564 PFIEKQAET
+564 PFIEKQAEP
-573 NNRPIDMPSLPVI
+573 NNQPIDMPSLPVI

-601 TEEKVVGES
+601 TEEKMVGES

-633 SAEDEKAKEEPVN
+633 SAEDEKAKEESAN

-653 MLAIGVFSLGAVIKI
+653 MLAMGVFSLGAFIKI

>member
-47 KTEEQPS
+47 KMEEQPS

-110 QSENVA
+110 QTENAA
-116 INEEASGSDRPA
+116 INEEASGADRPA

-157 SELESLTYPD
+157 SELESLTYLY

-172 TKKKVAKASVTD
+172 NKKKVAKELVAD
-184 TSESDLDSSMQS
+184 ASESDLDSSMQS
-196 ADESTP
+196 ADESSP

-262 ASDFPPP
+262 ASDFPP
-269 PTDEELRL
+269 L
-277 ALPETPMLL
+277 
-286 GFNAPAT
+286 
-293 SEPSSFEFPPPPTDE
+293 PTDE

-408 HSQNFS
+408 HSENFS
-414 DFPPMPTEEELNGR
+414 DFPPIPTEEELNGR
-428 GGIPTS
+428 GGRPTS

-450 SETTEEEI
+450 SETTEKEI

-464 RDRGTGKHSR
+464 RDRGIGKHSR

-488 VPSLTPKVP
+488 VPSLSPKVS
-497 KISAPALIT
+497 KISAPALIN

-524 NKKTTTKT
+524 NKKTATKT
-532 APKKITPVN
+532 ASKKITPVN

-553 AQETELGENKA
+553 AQETALGENKA
-564 PFIEKQAET
+564 PFIEKQAEP
-573 NNRPIDMPSLPVI
+573 NNQPIDMPSLPVI
-586 QKEVTERNK
+586 QKEDTERNK

-601 TEEKVVGES
+601 TEGKMVGES

-633 SAEDEKAKEEPVN
+633 SAEDEKAKEEPAN

-653 MLAIGVFSLGAVIKI
+653 MLAMGVFSLGAFIKI

>member
-110 QSENVA
+110 QTENAA
-116 INEEASGSDRPA
+116 ISEEASGADRPA

-157 SELESLTYPD
+157 SELESLTYLD

-172 TKKKVAKASVTD
+172 NKKKVAKASVTD

-244 SAGLIDQ
+244 GAGLIDQ

-293 SEPSSFEFPPPPTDE
+293 S
-308 ELRLALP
+308 
-315 ETPMLLGFNAPATS
+315 G
-329 EPSSFEFPPPPTDE
+329 
-343 ELRLALPETPMLLG
+343 
-357 FNAPATSEPSSFE
+357 PSSFE

-408 HSQNFS
+408 HSENFS
-414 DFPPMPTEEELNGR
+414 DFPPIPTEEELNGR
-428 GGIPTS
+428 GGRSTS

-488 VPSLTPKVP
+488 VPSLSPKIS
-497 KISAPALIT
+497 KISAPALIS

-532 APKKITPVN
+532 ASKKITPVN
-541 TAPKLAALPITK
+541 TSPKLAALPITK
-553 AQETELGENKA
+553 AQETALGENKA
-564 PFIEKQAET
+564 PFREKRAEP
-573 NNRPIDMPSLPVI
+573 NNQPIDMPSLPVI
-586 QKEVTERNK
+586 QKEVTEKNK

-601 TEEKVVGES
+601 TEEKMVGES

-633 SAEDEKAKEEPVN
+633 SAEDEKAKEEPAN

-653 MLAIGVFSLGAVIKI
+653 MLAMGVFSLGAFIKI

>member
-110 QSENVA
+110 QTENVA
-116 INEEASGSDRPA
+116 INEEASGADRPA

-157 SELESLTYPD
+157 SELESLTYLD

-172 TKKKVAKASVTD
+172 NKKKVAKELVAD
-184 TSESDLDSSMQS
+184 ASESDLDSSMQS
-196 ADESTP
+196 ADESSP

-237 KKAIVDK
+237 KKVIVDK

-262 ASDFPPP
+262 ALDFPAP

-277 ALPETPMLL
+277 ALPETPKLL
-286 GFNAPAT
+286 GFNAPVT

-315 ETPMLLGFNAPATS
+315 ETPKLLGFNAPV
-329 EPSSFEFPPPPTDE
+329 
-343 ELRLALPETPMLLG
+343 
-357 FNAPATSEPSSFE
+357 TSEPSSFE

-378 ELEIMRETAP
+378 ELEIMRGTAP

-414 DFPPMPTEEELNGR
+414 DFPPIPTEEELNGR
-428 GGIPTS
+428 GGRPTS

-488 VPSLTPKVP
+488 VPSLSPKVS
-497 KISAPALIT
+497 KISAPALIS
-506 DITKKAPFK
+506 DITKKTPFK

-524 NKKTTTKT
+524 NKKTATKT
-532 APKKITPVN
+532 ASKKITPVN

-553 AQETELGENKA
+553 AQETALGENKA
-564 PFIEKQAET
+564 PFIEKQAEP
-573 NNRPIDMPSLPVI
+573 NNQPIDMPSLPVI

-601 TEEKVVGES
+601 TEEKMVGES

-633 SAEDEKAKEEPVN
+633 SAEDEKAKEESAN

-653 MLAIGVFSLGAVIKI
+653 MLAMGVFSLGAFIKI

>member
-1 MGLNRF
+1 

-110 QSENVA
+110 QTENAA
-116 INEEASGSDRPA
+116 INEEASGADRPA
-128 IQVERRHPGL
+128 KQVERRHPGL
-138 PSDSAAE
+138 SSDSAAE

-172 TKKKVAKASVTD
+172 NKRKVAKESVVD
-184 TSESDLDSSMQS
+184 ASESDLDSSMQS

-209 QPFFPKV
+209 KPFFPKV
-216 FKKIKDA
+216 FKKIKEA

-257 NEEVN
+257 SEEVN

-286 GFNAPAT
+286 GFNAP
-293 SEPSSFEFPPPPTDE
+293 
-308 ELRLALP
+308 
-315 ETPMLLGFNAPATS
+315 TP
-329 EPSSFEFPPPPTDE
+329 
-343 ELRLALPETPMLLG
+343 
-357 FNAPATSEPSSFE
+357 SEPSSFE

-378 ELEIMRETAP
+378 ELEIIRETAS

-395 SGDLASLRSAINR
+395 RGDLASLRNAINR

-414 DFPPMPTEEELNGR
+414 DFPPIPTEEELNG
-428 GGIPTS
+428 GGDRPTS
-434 EEFSSLNS
+434 EGFSSMNS

-474 NAGFLPLNPFTSSP
+474 NAGFLPLNPFISSP

-497 KISAPALIT
+497 KISAPALIS

-515 NPPQPLNVF
+515 NPLQPLNVF

-532 APKKITPVN
+532 VTKKPTPVK
-541 TAPKLAALPITK
+541 TAPKLAELPATK
-553 AQETELGENKA
+553 PQETVLRENKT

-573 NNRPIDMPSLPVI
+573 NKQSINMPSLPVI
-586 QKEVTERNK
+586 QKEATESDK

-601 TEEKVVGES
+601 TEEKMVEES
-610 EPANNVNGK
+610 ESANNANGK
-619 KRSAGIEEGKLIAK
+619 NRSAGIEEGKLIAK
-633 SAEDEKAKEEPVN
+633 SAEDEKAKEEPGN

-653 MLAIGVFSLGAVIKI
+653 MLAIGVFSLGVFIKI

-673 NS
+673 NN

>member
-73 EELEKSNK
+73 KELEKSNK
-81 VKNTNKADL
+81 VRNTNKADL
-90 IAMLKAKA
+90 IAMLKEKA
-98 EKGPNINNNNSE
+98 EKGPNNNNNNGE
-110 QSENVA
+110 QTGNVA
-116 INEEASGSDRPA
+116 INEEASGVDRPTL
-128 IQVERRHPGL
+128 QVERRHPGL
-138 PSDSAAE
+138 SSDSAAE

-172 TKKKVAKASVTD
+172 NKRKVAKESVVD
-184 TSESDLDSSMQS
+184 ASESDLDSSMQS

-209 QPFFPKV
+209 KPFFPKV

-262 ASDFPPP
+262 ASDFPP
-269 PTDEELRL
+269 L
-277 ALPETPMLL
+277 
-286 GFNAPAT
+286 
-293 SEPSSFEFPPPPTDE
+293 
-308 ELRLALP
+308 
-315 ETPMLLGFNAPATS
+315 
-329 EPSSFEFPPPPTDE
+329 PTDE

-408 HSQNFS
+408 HSENFS
-414 DFPPMPTEEELNGR
+414 DFPPIPTEGELNG
-428 GGIPTS
+428 GGDRPTS
-434 EEFSSLNS
+434 EGFSSMNS

-474 NAGFLPLNPFTSSP
+474 NAGFLPLNPFISSP

-497 KISAPALIT
+497 KISAPALIS

-515 NPPQPLNVF
+515 NPSQPLNVF

-532 APKKITPVN
+532 VTKKPTPVK
-541 TAPKLAALPITK
+541 TAPKLAELPATK
-553 AQETELGENKA
+553 PQETVLRENKT

-573 NNRPIDMPSLPVI
+573 NKQSINMPSLPVI
-586 QKEVTERNK
+586 QKEATESDK

-601 TEEKVVGES
+601 TEEKMVEES
-610 EPANNVNGK
+610 ESANNANGK
-619 KRSAGIEEGKLIAK
+619 NRSAGIEEGKLIAK
-633 SAEDEKAKEEPVN
+633 SAEDEKAKEEPGN

-653 MLAIGVFSLGAVIKI
+653 MLAIGVFSLGAFIKI

-673 NS
+673 NN

>member
-110 QSENVA
+110 QTENAA
-116 INEEASGSDRPA
+116 INEEASEADRPA

-138 PSDSAAE
+138 SSDSAAE

-157 SELESLTYPD
+157 SELESLTYLD

-172 TKKKVAKASVTD
+172 NKKKVAKELVAD
-184 TSESDLDSSMQS
+184 ASESDLDSSMQS
-196 ADESTP
+196 ADESSP

-262 ASDFPPP
+262 ALDFPAP

-286 GFNAPAT
+286 GFNAPVT

-315 ETPMLLGFNAPATS
+315 ETPKLLGFNAPV
-329 EPSSFEFPPPPTDE
+329 
-343 ELRLALPETPMLLG
+343 
-357 FNAPATSEPSSFE
+357 TSEPSSFE

-378 ELEIMRETAP
+378 ELEIMRGTAP

-414 DFPPMPTEEELNGR
+414 DFPPIPTEEELNGR
-428 GGIPTS
+428 GGRPTS

-488 VPSLTPKVP
+488 VPSLSPKVS
-497 KISAPALIT
+497 KISAPALIS
-506 DITKKAPFK
+506 DITKKTPFK

-524 NKKTTTKT
+524 NKKTATKT
-532 APKKITPVN
+532 ASKKITPVN

-553 AQETELGENKA
+553 AQETALGENKA
-564 PFIEKQAET
+564 PFIEKQAEP
-573 NNRPIDMPSLPVI
+573 NNQPIDMPSLPVI

-601 TEEKVVGES
+601 TEEKMVGES

-633 SAEDEKAKEEPVN
+633 SAEDEKAKEESAN

-653 MLAIGVFSLGAVIKI
+653 MLAMGVFSLGAFIKI

>member
-73 EELEKSNK
+73 KELEKSNK
-81 VKNTNKADL
+81 VRNTNKADL
-90 IAMLKAKA
+90 IAMLKEKA
-98 EKGPNINNNNSE
+98 EKGPNNNNNNGE
-110 QSENVA
+110 QTGNVA
-116 INEEASGSDRPA
+116 INEEASGVDRPTL
-128 IQVERRHPGL
+128 QVERRHPGL
-138 PSDSAAE
+138 SSDSAAE

-172 TKKKVAKASVTD
+172 NKRKVAKESVVD
-184 TSESDLDSSMQS
+184 ASESDLDSSMQS
-196 ADESTP
+196 ADESSP

-257 NEEVN
+257 SEEVN

-286 GFNAPAT
+286 GFNAPT
-293 SEPSSFEFPPPPTDE
+293 
-308 ELRLALP
+308 
-315 ETPMLLGFNAPATS
+315 TS

-408 HSQNFS
+408 HSENFS
-414 DFPPMPTEEELNGR
+414 DFSPIPTEEELNGR
-428 GGIPTS
+428 GGRPTS
-434 EEFSSLNS
+434 EGFSSMNS

-450 SETTEEEI
+450 SETTEEEF

-488 VPSLTPKVP
+488 VPSLSPKVS
-497 KISAPALIT
+497 KISAPALIS
-506 DITKKAPFK
+506 DITKKTPFK
-515 NPPQPLNVF
+515 NPSQPLNVF

-532 APKKITPVN
+532 VTKKPTPVK
-541 TAPKLAALPITK
+541 TAPKLAELPATK
-553 AQETELGENKA
+553 PQETVLRENKT

-573 NNRPIDMPSLPVI
+573 NKQSINMPSLPVI
-586 QKEVTERNK
+586 QKEATESDK

-601 TEEKVVGES
+601 TEEKMVEES
-610 EPANNVNGK
+610 ESANNANGK
-619 KRSAGIEEGKLIAK
+619 NRSAGIEEGKLIAK
-633 SAEDEKAKEEPVN
+633 SAEDEKAKEEPGN

-653 MLAIGVFSLGAVIKI
+653 MLAIGVFSLGAFIKI

-673 NS
+673 NN

>member
-47 KTEEQPS
+47 KTEEQTS

-110 QSENVA
+110 QTENAA
-116 INEEASGSDRPA
+116 INEEASGADRPA

-157 SELESLTYPD
+157 SELESLTYLD

-172 TKKKVAKASVTD
+172 TKKKVAKESVAD
-184 TSESDLDSSMQS
+184 ASESDLDSSMQS
-196 ADESTP
+196 ADESSP

-293 SEPSSFEFPPPPTDE
+293 SEPSSFDFPSPPTDE

-329 EPSSFEFPPPPTDE
+329 EPSSFDFPSPPTDE
-343 ELRLALPETPMLLG
+343 ELRLALPETSMLLG

-378 ELEIMRETAP
+378 ELEIMRGTAP

-408 HSQNFS
+408 HSENFS
-414 DFPPMPTEEELNGR
+414 DFPPIPTEEELNGR

-488 VPSLTPKVP
+488 VPSLSPKVS
-497 KISAPALIT
+497 KISAPALIN

-524 NKKTTTKT
+524 NKKTATKT
-532 APKKITPVN
+532 ASKKITPVN
-541 TAPKLAALPITK
+541 TSPKLAALPITK
-553 AQETELGENKA
+553 AQETALGENKA
-564 PFIEKQAET
+564 PFREKQAEP
-573 NNRPIDMPSLPVI
+573 NNQPIDMPSLPVI

-601 TEEKVVGES
+601 TEEKMVGES

-633 SAEDEKAKEEPVN
+633 SAEDEKAKEEPAN

-653 MLAIGVFSLGAVIKI
+653 MLAMGVFSLGAFIKI

>member
-1 MGLNRF
+1 

-73 EELEKSNK
+73 KELEKSNK
-81 VKNTNKADL
+81 VRNTNKADL

-110 QSENVA
+110 QTENAA
-116 INEEASGSDRPA
+116 INEEASGADRPA

-167 KPTKA
+167 KPTKVN
-172 TKKKVAKASVTD
+172 KKKVAKESVAD
-184 TSESDLDSSMQS
+184 ASESDLDSSMQS
-196 ADESTP
+196 ADESSP

-257 NEEVN
+257 SEEVN

-277 ALPETPMLL
+277 ALPETRILL
-286 GFNAPAT
+286 GFNAPT
-293 SEPSSFEFPPPPTDE
+293 
-308 ELRLALP
+308 
-315 ETPMLLGFNAPATS
+315 
-329 EPSSFEFPPPPTDE
+329 
-343 ELRLALPETPMLLG
+343 
-357 FNAPATSEPSSFE
+357 TSEPSSFE

-408 HSQNFS
+408 HSENFS
-414 DFPPMPTEEELNGR
+414 DFPPIPTEEELNGR
-428 GGIPTS
+428 GGRPTS

-488 VPSLTPKVP
+488 VPSLSPKVS
-497 KISAPALIT
+497 KISAPALIS
-506 DITKKAPFK
+506 DITKKTPFK
-515 NPPQPLNVF
+515 NPSQPLNVF

-532 APKKITPVN
+532 VTKKPTPVK
-541 TAPKLAALPITK
+541 TAPKLAELPATK
-553 AQETELGENKA
+553 PQETVLRENKT

-573 NNRPIDMPSLPVI
+573 NKQSINMPSLPVI
-586 QKEVTERNK
+586 QKEATESDK

-601 TEEKVVGES
+601 TEEKMVEES
-610 EPANNVNGK
+610 ESANNANGK
-619 KRSAGIEEGKLIAK
+619 NRSAGIEEGKLIAK
-633 SAEDEKAKEEPVN
+633 SAEDEKAKEEPGN

-653 MLAIGVFSLGAVIKI
+653 MLAIGVFSLGAFIKI

-673 NS
+673 NN

>member
-73 EELEKSNK
+73 KELEKSNK
-81 VKNTNKADL
+81 VRNTNKADL
-90 IAMLKAKA
+90 IAMLKEKA
-98 EKGPNINNNNSE
+98 EKGPNNNNNNGE
-110 QSENVA
+110 QTGNVA
-116 INEEASGSDRPA
+116 INEEASGVDRPTL
-128 IQVERRHPGL
+128 QVERRHPGL
-138 PSDSAAE
+138 SSDSAAE

-172 TKKKVAKASVTD
+172 NKRKVAKESVVD
-184 TSESDLDSSMQS
+184 ASESDLDSSMQS

-209 QPFFPKV
+209 KPFFPKV

-257 NEEVN
+257 SEEVN

-286 GFNAPAT
+286 GFNAP
-293 SEPSSFEFPPPPTDE
+293 
-308 ELRLALP
+308 
-315 ETPMLLGFNAPATS
+315 TPS

-408 HSQNFS
+408 HSENFS
-414 DFPPMPTEEELNGR
+414 DFPPIPTEEELNGR
-428 GGIPTS
+428 GGRPTS

-488 VPSLTPKVP
+488 VPSLSPKVS
-497 KISAPALIT
+497 KISAPALIS
-506 DITKKAPFK
+506 DITKKTPFK
-515 NPPQPLNVF
+515 NPSQPLNVF

-532 APKKITPVN
+532 VTKKPTPVK
-541 TAPKLAALPITK
+541 TAPKLAELPATK
-553 AQETELGENKA
+553 PQETVLRENKT

-573 NNRPIDMPSLPVI
+573 NKQSINTPSLPVI
-586 QKEVTERNK
+586 QKEATESDK

-601 TEEKVVGES
+601 TEEKMVEES
-610 EPANNVNGK
+610 ESANNANGK
-619 KRSAGIEEGKLIAK
+619 NRSAGIEEGKLIAK
-633 SAEDEKAKEEPVN
+633 SAEDEKAKEESGN

-653 MLAIGVFSLGAVIKI
+653 MLAIGVFSLGAFIKI

-673 NS
+673 NN

>member
-110 QSENVA
+110 QTENAA
-116 INEEASGSDRPA
+116 INEEASGADRPA

-157 SELESLTYPD
+157 SELESLTYLD

-172 TKKKVAKASVTD
+172 NKKKVAKESVAD
-184 TSESDLDSSMQS
+184 ASESDLDSSMQS
-196 ADESTP
+196 ADESSP

-262 ASDFPPP
+262 ASDFPP
-269 PTDEELRL
+269 L
-277 ALPETPMLL
+277 
-286 GFNAPAT
+286 
-293 SEPSSFEFPPPPTDE
+293 PTDE

-378 ELEIMRETAP
+378 ELEIIRETAS

-395 SGDLASLRSAINR
+395 RGDLASLRNAINR

-414 DFPPMPTEEELNGR
+414 DFPPILTEEELNGR
-428 GGIPTS
+428 GGRPTS

-474 NAGFLPLNPFTSSP
+474 NAGFLPLNPFISSP

-497 KISAPALIT
+497 KISAPALIS

-515 NPPQPLNVF
+515 NPSQPLNVF

-532 APKKITPVN
+532 VTKKPTPVK
-541 TAPKLAALPITK
+541 TAPKLAELPATK
-553 AQETELGENKA
+553 PQETVLRENKT

-573 NNRPIDMPSLPVI
+573 NKQSINMPSLPVI
-586 QKEVTERNK
+586 QKEATESDK

-601 TEEKVVGES
+601 TEEKMVEES
-610 EPANNVNGK
+610 ESANNANGK
-619 KRSAGIEEGKLIAK
+619 NRSAGIEEGKLIAK
-633 SAEDEKAKEEPVN
+633 SAEDEKAKEEPGN

-653 MLAIGVFSLGAVIKI
+653 MLAIGVFSLGAFIKI

-673 NS
+673 NN

>member
-98 EKGPNINNNNSE
+98 EKGPNISNNNSE
-110 QSENVA
+110 QTENAA
-116 INEEASGSDRPA
+116 INEEASGADRPA

-157 SELESLTYPD
+157 SELESLTYLD
-167 KPTKA
+167 KRTKA
-172 TKKKVAKASVTD
+172 NKKKVAKESVAD
-184 TSESDLDSSMQS
+184 ASESDLDSSMQS
-196 ADESTP
+196 ADESSP

-329 EPSSFEFPPPPTDE
+329 EP
-343 ELRLALPETPMLLG
+343 
-357 FNAPATSEPSSFE
+357 NSFE

-378 ELEIMRETAP
+378 ELEIMRGTAP

-408 HSQNFS
+408 HSENFS
-414 DFPPMPTEEELNGR
+414 DFPPIPTEEELNGR
-428 GGIPTS
+428 GGRPTS

-488 VPSLTPKVP
+488 VPSLSPKVSN
-497 KISAPALIT
+497 KSAPALIS

-532 APKKITPVN
+532 ASKKITPVN

-553 AQETELGENKA
+553 AQETALGENKA
-564 PFIEKQAET
+564 PFIEKQAEP
-573 NNRPIDMPSLPVI
+573 NNQPIDMPSLPVI

-601 TEEKVVGES
+601 TEEKMVGES

-633 SAEDEKAKEEPVN
+633 SAEDEKAKEESAN

-653 MLAIGVFSLGAVIKI
+653 MLAMVVFSLGAFIKI